1 MNHTRLAE
9 LSKVAAIRVQAPEP
23 DYNLNELIMEM
34 YGNTLCVSFTELVR
48 GGIISKS
55 TYDKYVR
62 EGKLTL
68 LQRGGNG
75 REALIAYR
83 SMPERLRAAYDDTF
97 KNAYEEMKQREQEK
111 YINTQI
117 RFDAEAVTFYQDYR
131 PQIDRARQLE
141 YILNAQVMNEMVRT
155 EKARSVEHA
164 KGGFAR
170 RAETWS
176 SVQICCERLRE
187 ITGHTLPKNPAR
199 LREKFNQN

>member
-9 LSKVAAIRVQAPEP
+9 LSKVAAIRVQVPEP

-48 GGIISKS
+48 GGIISKP

-83 SMPERLRAAYDDTF
+83 SMPMTHSR
-97 KNAYEEMKQREQEK
+97 M
-111 YINTQI
+111 
-117 RFDAEAVTFYQDYR
+117 
-131 PQIDRARQLE
+131 
-141 YILNAQVMNEMVRT
+141 
-155 EKARSVEHA
+155 
-164 KGGFAR
+164 
-170 RAETWS
+170 
-176 SVQICCERLRE
+176 
-187 ITGHTLPKNPAR
+187 HTK
-199 LREKFNQN
+199 K